1 MTHKNGFMSDLST
14 EAQSKRSKLASRHR
28 DSETMRKAS
37 LKSPWRNGPTVKS
50 RNAHDAYAKNVA
62 GNSHNLRHNRKQD

>member
-14 EAQSKRSKLASRHR
+14 EAQSRRSKLASRHR

-50 RNAHDAYAKNVA
+50 RNAHDAFAKNVTGDA
-62 GNSHNLRHNRKQD
+62 HGLRSNK